1 MTKQSKIILLSSL
14 ITPPTC
20 IPLLVISCTN
30 EDPANEIK
38 KVKVSAVSL
47 DKLASEVTDSD
58 IKITGYRTSVFTATQ
73 THQVSSEDPTTL
85 EVLVILKNIKK
96 GTTAQKLFTIKSF
109 KANPTEEIKNLLATE
124 LEKISGITVD
134 DHTTKLANTITA
146 SDIKV
151 SESSTIDKN
160 LFEFSINPKVDKD
173 DKTKIKVTIRLK
185 HKKSGVVSKAKEFEI
200 TGFKNITPAE
210 EAQLK
215 NLENASRKVT
225 VDVEGKEN
233 KLAKDV
239 TIDEIKFTIPKID
252 GLIDDPEKYEVVE
265 KSCSVSKTD
274 SKNLEVYFQL
284 KHKETSLVSS
294 KRKLEVK
301 GFKEAAASTPE
312 EKALLDALNAVTLW
326 YDGGAEALKKL
337 DAGDLEI
344 AKVKRENQKEGFEYS
359 HKFKNDNATKD
370 NYNNGYRTV
379 VITAKKGSK
388 SLSREVKLECFKS
401 DYDVIIKQ
409 RDFIKDIKL
418 EQTTESKAAVE
429 ALFTGGKKEAD
440 IYYDYTGATYYDKK
454 YTEADKKPILDMK
467 VVSWKYGTTFG
478 RGKLVK
484 LDNGNYK
491 AYVTLGKR
499 YKEGT
504 SWKTIYDTKQTE
516 TKELSY
522 EIIDK
527 AAVNKIANDNKDKFD
542 YPNKG
547 DITVDKI
554 EQTKITLPTAKLYNT
569 SVKFNILSL
578 EKDSEN
584 SKLIIKFQAE
594 VEKITSEIATAEIS
608 GFKQDALGKEFQGM
622 TVKYE
627 NNETVESKDAQPEK
641 FELYKGS
648 DKYNN
653 GEIQVEKEIISRDE
667 FNGKVKIKV
676 TLKKGSDSV
685 SKEFDVDGFKK
696 KTFNLNDVT
705 ENDLTITFEGIDKS
719 NTLPSTIDKSAIR
732 VAIKEE
738 YKTAIEITNIELTE
752 PDDTNGSL
760 KVNITVKDI
769 VNTTS
774 STKTI
779 TKTETGFKQQTA
791 PTKQY
796 RLPQLYPESVSKSLI
811 KVDLDK
817 KDEIIAKFQS
827 MKEYSG
833 KKLLV
838 IKKGIFYT
846 AASGERIDGLSIRNK
861 SITDKVNTNKQGPN
875 IENIAKSENIG
886 KANQKGL
893 VLEEVGGK
901 WIARWVLI
909 LESGEKDNE
918 VFEQVLF

>member
-1 MTKQSKIILLSSL
+1 
-14 ITPPTC
+14 
-20 IPLLVISCTN
+20 
-30 EDPANEIK
+30 
-38 KVKVSAVSL
+38 
-47 DKLASEVTDSD
+47 
-58 IKITGYRTSVFTATQ
+58 ITGYRPSVFKISQ
-73 THQVSSEDPTTL
+73 THQPNNSDSTTL
-85 EVLVILKNIKK
+85 EVLVVLTNIKK
-96 GTTAQKLFTIKSF
+96 GTKAQKFFTIKGF
-109 KANPTEEIKNLLATE
+109 KADSTDEIKGILAKE
-124 LEKISGITVD
+124 LEKISGVSVENHANKI
-134 DHTTKLANTITA
+134 ANTITS

-151 SESSTIDKN
+151 AETTFIDKN
-160 LFEFSINPKVDKD
+160 TFEYSINPKVDFN
-173 DKTKIKVTIRLK
+173 DKTKLSVSVRLK
-185 HKKSGVVSKAKEFEI
+185 HKQSGILSKAKTFEI
-200 TGFKNITPAE
+200 TGFKTLSVE
-210 EAQLK
+210 EEQQIK
-215 NLENASRKVT
+215 NLEIASKKIT

-233 KLAKDV
+233 KFAKDV
-239 TIDEIKFTIPKID
+239 LEADLKFTIPKID
-252 GLIDDPEKYEVVE
+252 GLIDDPSKYEIVE
-265 KSCSVSKTD
+265 KSWSVTKSVP
-274 SKNLEVYFQL
+274 KNLEVYFQL
-284 KHKETSLVSS
+284 KNKDTKLISS
-294 KRKLEVK
+294 KRKVEIK
-301 GFKEAAASTPE
+301 GFKQSEASTPE
-312 EKALLDALNAVTLW
+312 VKALQEALNAITLS
-326 YDGGAEALKKL
+326 YEDGPEVLKKT
-337 DAGDLEI
+337 DAGDLDI
-344 AKVKRENQKEGFEYS
+344 AKVKLEGKKEGFDYTP
-359 HKFKNDNATKD
+359 KFKNETPNKQ
-370 NYNNGYRTV
+370 NYNEGFRTV
-379 VITAKKGSK
+379 IITVRKGSE
-388 SLSREVKLECFKS
+388 SLSKEINLECFKS

-409 RDFIKDIKL
+409 REFIKDIKL
-418 EQTTESKAAVE
+418 EQSPESKVAVE
-429 ALFTGGKKEAD
+429 ALFTSGKKEAD
-440 IYYDYTGATYYDKK
+440 IYYDYNGATYYDKK
-454 YTEADKKPILDMK
+454 YTETDKKPVLDMK
-467 VVSWKYGTTFG
+467 VISWKYETTFG

-504 SWKTIYDTKQTE
+504 TWKTIYDTKQTE

-527 AAVNKIANDNKDKFD
+527 AAVDKVANDNKDKFD
-542 YPNKG
+542 YHNKE
-547 DITVDKI
+547 DITVDKV
-554 EQTKITLPTAKLYNT
+554 EQAKITLPIAKLYNT

-578 EKDSEN
+578 EKDFEH

-594 VEKITSEIATAEIS
+594 VTYKSEKITSEIVTAEIS

-627 NNETVESKDAQPEK
+627 NNETVEPKDAQPEK

-653 GEIQVEKEIISRDE
+653 SEIQVEKEIISRDE

-696 KTFNLNDVT
+696 KAFNLNDVT

-719 NTLPSTIDKSAIR
+719 NTLPSAIDKSAIR

-738 YKTAIEITNIELTE
+738 YKAAIEITNIELTE

-811 KVDLDK
+811 EVDLDK
-817 KDEIIAKFQS
+817 KDEIIDKFRS
-827 MKEYSG
+827 MKEYNG

-838 IKKGIFYT
+838 IKIGVFYT
-846 AASGERIDGLSIRNK
+846 AASKGKKINGLSIRNK
-861 SITDKVNTNKQGPN
+861 SISTKVNTNTSKEN

-886 KANQKGL
+886 GRTKGI

-909 LESGEKDNE
+909 LENGEKDNE
-918 VFEQVLF
+918 VFEQVLFE